1 MIWYDMIWYGMI
13 WYDRIWYD
21 MMWYDM
27 IWCDVIWYDIIWYV
41 CMHAC
46 VCVHACMH
54 ACLFVW
60 MDEWMNGWMDG
71 WMCGCVDVW
80 MCLCVCVYIYTYIY
94 ITFYNYNG
102 GYSIHQLIT
111 VGSPACS
118 NWYEPYTFSHR
129 SFVALALPPKAYMG
143 LNWFSNIQ
151 AGVGSGPVPKWK
163 QPVDL
168 CNLRSPNM
176 VRDPAIKV
184 AVGNRSN

>member
-1 MIWYDMIWYGMI
+1 M
-13 WYDRIWYD
+13 
-21 MMWYDM
+21 
-27 IWCDVIWYDIIWYV
+27 YV
-41 CMHAC
+41 CMRVC

-71 WMCGCVDVW
+71 WMCGCVDVFVC
-80 MCLCVCVYIYTYIY
+80 MCIYIYIYIY